1 MHILFSFSDNRII
14 WGHVYK
20 DNSALTFHLDRAI
33 LLVYFQISER
43 QVVAAIDFGT
53 TYSSWGYSLRNDF
66 LSDPGDIIVKRWEFG
81 KTSMFKAPT
90 CILLSPD
97 GSKVEAFG
105 FDAERMFAALVKQG
119 RHRDYF
125 FFFRFKL
132 ELQNLINKVSLSLQ

>member
-1 MHILFSFSDNRII
+1 M
-14 WGHVYK
+14 
-20 DNSALTFHLDRAI
+20 
-33 LLVYFQISER
+33 
-43 QVVAAIDFGT
+43 
-53 TYSSWGYSLRNDF
+53 
-66 LSDPGDIIVKRWEFG
+66 SDPGDIIVKRWEFG

-97 GSKVEAFG
+97 GSNVEAFG

-132 ELQNLINKVSLSLQ
+132 ELQKLINKVSLSLKWSYLTLTMKRRSLFTQERQWFHLPLHPNGKYANI